1 MTKIKDEI
9 KILSPQIPN
18 ELKSLDI
25 GNSHIEDED
34 FFNIAIISDCYIE
47 EQRAEKVI
55 FESKFSKIGFSNI
68 DMKRI
73 QMVGVELKG
82 MDLRTCNMEGI
93 GVRIEDL
100 NGAIVSNMQVIELA
114 GLLGVVIKE

>member
-1 MTKIKDEI
+1 M
-9 KILSPQIPN
+9 
-18 ELKSLDI
+18 
-25 GNSHIEDED
+25 
-34 FFNIAIISDCYIE
+34 AIISDCYVE